1 MDLMALF
8 SESCVASRRS
18 AVMSALGTRASTLQ
32 IAPAASFTLVPALIV
47 TELCCCIGSLCSRHP
62 PNDTTE
68 DGGAGTGCTGC
79 WVGTTAAEEEE
90 ETSNGAAV
98 SEEDGDEASA
108 SGVATEAGGR
118 RLASPA
124 EEEQGRSSVLGAVAE
139 TEAEAVGAGAEA
151 EAGAEAG
158 EEAEARAD
166 GAFSSE
172 MMLLHET
179 AVETDAASGAAV
191 PQHGEAPGMLGIEA
205 VLSSRT
211 AGGSSGGPRM
221 EAMGSSALA

>member
-1 MDLMALF
+1 MAAAATVNT
-8 SESCVASRRS
+8 SNGATDS
-18 AVMSALGTRASTLQ
+18 GTAGNWCKIGRA
-32 IAPAASFTLVPALIV
+32 AA
-47 TELCCCIGSLCSRHP
+47 
-62 PNDTTE
+62 
-68 DGGAGTGCTGC
+68 
-79 WVGTTAAEEEE
+79 AAE

-139 TEAEAVGAGAEA
+139 TEAEAVGAGAGAGPEA
-151 EAGAEAG
+151 EAEAG
-158 EEAEARAD
+158 EEVEARVH

-179 AVETDAASGAAV
+179 AVETDADAASGAAA
-191 PQHGEAPGMLGIEA
+191 PLHGEAPGRLGMEA

>member
-8 SESCVASRRS
+8 SESCVASKRS

-98 SEEDGDEASA
+98 SEEDGDEAAA
-108 SGVATEAGGR
+108 SGMATEAGGR

-124 EEEQGRSSVLGAVAE
+124 MEELGRSSVLGMVEEGEAE
-139 TEAEAVGAGAEA
+139 TEAVGAETETGAEV
-151 EAGAEAG
+151 EV
-158 EEAEARAD
+158 EARVD
-166 GAFSSE
+166 WAFSSE

-179 AVETDAASGAAV
+179 AVETDADAASGAEA
-191 PQHGEAPGMLGIEA
+191 PLHGEAPGRLGIEA

-221 EAMGSSALA
+221 ETMGSSALA